1 MRWVIAAGL
10 VALALGLWW
19 LGLFGDAQRA
29 ILEAQREFQRVMAN
43 AVRALRADEPGAVA
57 GLMWLS
63 FVYGV
68 LHAAGPGHGKV
79 VLGTWAFATS
89 ARVWRIAAITLAAS
103 MAQAVVAIVMVWGAV
118 VLLGLSR
125 AELTAVAEGG
135 MTQVA
140 GWMLLGLGAW
150 LGWRG
155 LRGFWRLRTRVV
167 TAPHHD
173 HDHDHD
179 HGPDCDC
186 GHAHAPD
193 PEAAARAS
201 LPEALALI
209 ASVAMRPCSG
219 ALLVMVLTVMIG
231 APWAGAAAVLAMG
244 LGTAAIT
251 LSVTLLGARLR
262 DFLAPV
268 QGQGG
273 TLRLVAHGVELVAG
287 LIIAAYAVGMVV

>member
-1 MRWVIAAGL
+1 
-10 VALALGLWW
+10 
-19 LGLFGDAQRA
+19 
-29 ILEAQREFQRVMAN
+29 
-43 AVRALRADEPGAVA
+43 
-57 GLMWLS
+57 
-63 FVYGV
+63 
-68 LHAAGPGHGKV
+68 
-79 VLGTWAFATS
+79 
-89 ARVWRIAAITLAAS
+89 
-103 MAQAVVAIVMVWGAV
+103 
-118 VLLGLSR
+118 
-125 AELTAVAEGG
+125 